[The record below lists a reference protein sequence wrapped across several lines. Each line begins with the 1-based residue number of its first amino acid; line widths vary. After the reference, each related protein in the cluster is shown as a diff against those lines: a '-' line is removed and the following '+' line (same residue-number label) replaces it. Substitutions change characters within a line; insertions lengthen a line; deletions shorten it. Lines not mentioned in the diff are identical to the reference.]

1 MSALASNSSIR
12 DGIEPHLDLSIASN
26 TNLNGRIALIT
37 GGGTGIGL
45 LAARAFLE
53 NGAEKVYITGR
64 REDVLKKAIEQY
76 GPKIESIQMD
86 ISDKES
92 IRRAVEHVQLKDG
105 RLDVLYNNA
114 GIGGP
119 GNPIV
124 VDTSPSGLES
134 TKTTLGTTLFEDFD
148 FQEWAELFN
157 ANISS
162 NFAVTNAFLDLLV
175 AGAEHRGEGEMSSVI
190 MCSSVGARTTL
201 ALGGSYAY
209 QLSKCCI
216 DQMTKTLAF
225 LYAQRG
231 IPVRVNV
238 VVPGLFPSEMTKS
251 LPVTGVLPG
260 YLHANS
266 AGRIGRPAE
275 ITSILVWL
283 ASRAADYTNGA
294 DFLVDGGHWLMNE

>member
-1 MSALASNSSIR
+1 MTTPASDGSAH
-12 DGIEPHLDLSIASN
+12 DGTEPDLDLSIASN
-26 TNLNGRIALIT
+26 TDLKGRIALIS

-45 LAARAFLE
+45 LAARAFLA

-64 REDVLKKAIEQY
+64 RDDVLKKAVEQY
-76 GPKIESIQMD
+76 GPKLESIQMD
-86 ISDKES
+86 VSDKES
-92 IRRAVEHVQLKDG
+92 IRRAVQHVQQRDG

-114 GIGGP
+114 GISGP

-124 VDTSPSGLES
+124 TDTSSSGFGS
-134 TKTTLGTTLFEDFD
+134 TKTTLGKKLFEDFN
-148 FQEWAELFN
+148 FQEWAELL
-157 ANISS
+157 NINLSS

-175 AGAEHRGEGEMSSVI
+175 AGATQRGEGEMSSVI
-190 MCSSVGARTTL
+190 MCSSTGGRTTL
-201 ALGGSYAY
+201 ALGGGFAY
-209 QLSKCCI
+209 QLAKNSV
-216 DQMTKTLAF
+216 DHMTKTLAL

-238 VVPGLFPSEMTKS
+238 VAPGLFLSEMTEN
-251 LPVTGVLPG
+251 LPATGVLPG

-283 ASRAADYTNGA
+283 ASTAADYTNGA